1 VLKDFYLALA
11 PVSFTLLGLWMIVAQ
26 TRHADWRHSPLR
38 RRQGYAVWLNFALP
52 GFMALL
58 SLVDSANEAL
68 WRVSFAVVAAIGVAL
83 LLGLSLQDRGKR
95 AFILYGP
102 SMLLYMLIAL
112 IAIVPAAVNDLD
124 ASINALR
131 TEAILLSIV
140 VFVGVNLAWYLLF
153 ENDTPPR

>member
-26 TRHADWRHSPLR
+26 TRHADWRYSPLH

-68 WRVSFAVVAAIGVAL
+68 WRVSFAIVAAVGVAL
-83 LLGLSLQDRGKR
+83 LIGLWGKGGGRRGV
-95 AFILYGP
+95 
-102 SMLLYMLIAL
+102 LLYAPSILLYAL
-112 IAIVPAAVNDLD
+112 IAVIAIAPATVNDLD

-153 ENDTPPR
+153 EDTAE

>member
-26 TRHADWRHSPLR
+26 TRHADWRHSALH

-68 WRVSFAVVAAIGVAL
+68 WRVSFAVVAAVGVAL
-83 LLGLSLQDRGKR
+83 LLGLWAKGGGRRGLL
-95 AFILYGP
+95 LYGP
-102 SMLLYMLIAL
+102 SILLYALIAL
-112 IAIVPAAVNDLD
+112 IAIAPTIVNDLD

-153 ENDTPPR
+153 EDATE